1 MEIRLKR
8 SEFLGELIPMQG
20 IVERKTT
27 IPVLSHLLLHARPGT
42 REDAE
47 QLHLAATD
55 LDVSLTSRCDAE
67 VKEGGAIAVQAK
79 KLIEIIRSLS
89 SPEVLLVQEEP
100 RVLSI
105 RAGSS
110 RFKIHGLAADD
121 FPTLPSLKSPNSPDG
136 GAAAQATPL
145 PDTVLLHFSDFRRMV
160 SKVLFAVS
168 AEESRFQLNGAL
180 FKIKDGSFE
189 IAATDGH
196 RLALV
201 EKRDGGLGRGG
212 AHGSNSSDSSDAAHP
227 SEPAEQSV
235 LVPRK
240 ALQELQRLEGDGE
253 LEFRRGEH
261 HLSFRLGR
269 RELICRILE
278 GTFPDYER
286 VIAKDNDKRVVFDR
300 RSLAEAVQRVALMT
314 SDRARAVRLQFAPNQ
329 LVISAVNA
337 DLGEAVEE
345 VACSYDGPEFRLGIN
360 PDYLSQFL
368 AAVETERVRLELKDE
383 NTQCVG
389 YPQAPAA
396 TQDTPEASERAA
408 SAAEGASADSAAFGT
423 GADSRYLC
431 VIMPMR
437 I

>member
-8 SEFLGELIPMQG
+8 SDFLGELVPMQG

-27 IPVLSHLLLHARPGT
+27 IPVLSHILLNAR
-42 REDAE
+42 DS
-47 QLHLAATD
+47 LHLAATD
-55 LDVSLTSRCDAE
+55 LDVSLTSRCEAE
-67 VKEGGAIAVQAK
+67 IKEGGAIAVQAK

-89 SPEVLLVQEEP
+89 AAEVLLVQEEP
-100 RVLSI
+100 RVLAI

-121 FPTLPSLKSPNSPDG
+121 FPTLPTLQASPASS
-136 GAAAQATPL
+136 GAGAKAIEIPFA
-145 PDTVLLHFSDFRRMV
+145 DFRRMV
-160 SKVLFAVS
+160 AKILFAVS

-180 FKIKDGSFE
+180 FKIKDGALE
-189 IAATDGH
+189 IVATDGH

-201 EKRDGGLGRGG
+201 EKREQGLRDGGG
-212 AHGSNSSDSSDAAHP
+212 
-227 SEPAEQSV
+227 EESV

-240 ALQELQRLEGDGE
+240 ALQELQRLEGDSPAST

-286 VIAKDNDKRVVFDR
+286 VIAKDNDKKVLFDR
-300 RSLAEAVQRVALMT
+300 KALAEAVQRAALMT
-314 SDRARAVRLQFAPNQ
+314 SDRARAVRLQFSPHQ

-345 VACSYDGPEFRLGIN
+345 VACDYDGPEFRLGIN

-368 AAVETERVRLELKDE
+368 AAVETDRVRLELKDE

-389 YPQAPAA
+389 YPQEPPAVEAGAAAVESAKLAAGPGGASGKDGAPADGAPADGA
-396 TQDTPEASERAA
+396 T
-408 SAAEGASADSAAFGT
+408 G
-423 GADSRYLC
+423 RYLC

>member
-8 SEFLGELIPMQG
+8 SDFLGELVPMQG

-27 IPVLSHLLLHARPGT
+27 IPVLSHLLLNARDPKESKDGK
-42 REDAE
+42 
-47 QLHLAATD
+47 LHLAATD

-67 VKEGGAIAVQAK
+67 IREGGAIAVQAK

-89 SPEVLLVQEEP
+89 ATEVLLVQEEP
-100 RVLSI
+100 RVLGI

-121 FPTLPSLKSPNSPDG
+121 FPTLP
-136 GAAAQATPL
+136 
-145 PDTVLLHFSDFRRMV
+145 TVPASSGPRVEIPFADFRRMV
-160 SKVLFAVS
+160 AKILFAVS

-180 FKIKDGSFE
+180 FKVKDGALE
-189 IAATDGH
+189 IVATDGH

-201 EKRDGGLGRGG
+201 EKREESLRK
-212 AHGSNSSDSSDAAHP
+212 APEEAAASP
-227 SEPAEQSV
+227 SAADDSV

-240 ALQELQRLEGDGE
+240 ALQELQRLEGEGA

-261 HLSFRLGR
+261 HLSFRLGQ

-286 VIAKDNDKRVVFDR
+286 VIAKDNDKKVLFDR
-300 RSLAEAVQRVALMT
+300 KALAEAVQRAALMT
-314 SDRARAVRLQFAPNQ
+314 SDRARAVRLQFSPQQ

-345 VACSYDGPEFRLGIN
+345 VSCEYDGPEFRLGIN

-368 AAVETERVRLELKDE
+368 SAVDTDRVRLELKDE

-389 YPQAPAA
+389 YPQEPRTTQPADGDGNAEHPAA
-396 TQDTPEASERAA
+396 ADTAGAAASEGAA
-408 SAAEGASADSAAFGT
+408 ANG
-423 GADSRYLC
+423 RYLC

>member
-8 SEFLGELIPMQG
+8 NDFLGELVPMQG

-27 IPVLSHLLLHARPGT
+27 IPVLSHILLNARDGH
-42 REDAE
+42 DSKDGK
-47 QLHLAATD
+47 LHLAATD
-55 LDVSLTSRCDAE
+55 LDVSLTSRCEAE
-67 VKEGGAIAVQAK
+67 IREGGAIAVQAK

-89 SPEVLLVQEEP
+89 ASEVLLVQEEP

-121 FPTLPSLKSPNSPDG
+121 FPTLPTVPASA
-136 GAAAQATPL
+136 GAKVEIPFA
-145 PDTVLLHFSDFRRMV
+145 DFRRMV
-160 SKVLFAVS
+160 AKILFAVS

-180 FKIKDGSFE
+180 FKIKDGALE
-189 IAATDGH
+189 IVATDGH

-201 EKRDGGLGRGG
+201 EKRE
-212 AHGSNSSDSSDAAHP
+212 DSLRNVPGNAGED
-227 SEPAEQSV
+227 SV

-240 ALQELQRLEGDGE
+240 ALQELQRLEGDAAATA

-261 HLSFRLGR
+261 HLSFRLGQ

-286 VIAKDNDKRVVFDR
+286 VIAKDNDKRVLFDR
-300 RSLAEAVQRVALMT
+300 KALAEAVQRAALMT
-314 SDRARAVRLQFAPNQ
+314 SDRARAVRLQFSTHQ

-345 VACSYDGPEFRLGIN
+345 VACEYEGPEFRLGIN

-368 AAVETERVRLELKDE
+368 AAVDTDRVRLELKDE

-389 YPQAPAA
+389 YPQDSLPGDGAGSHADDTAEAAAGSSGAAAQSSDAAGGSGHPA
-396 TQDTPEASERAA
+396 
-408 SAAEGASADSAAFGT
+408 
-423 GADSRYLC
+423 GADGRYLC

>member
-8 SEFLGELIPMQG
+8 NDFLGELVPMQG

-27 IPVLSHLLLHARPGT
+27 IPVLSHILLNAR
-42 REDAE
+42 DAHDSKDGK
-47 QLHLAATD
+47 LHLAATD
-55 LDVSLTSRCDAE
+55 LDVSLTSRCEAE
-67 VKEGGAIAVQAK
+67 IREGGAIAVQAK

-89 SPEVLLVQEEP
+89 AAEVLLVQEEP

-121 FPTLPSLKSPNSPDG
+121 FPTLPTVPASA
-136 GAAAQATPL
+136 GAKVEIPFA
-145 PDTVLLHFSDFRRMV
+145 DFRRMV
-160 SKVLFAVS
+160 AKILFAVS

-180 FKIKDGSFE
+180 FKIKDGALE
-189 IAATDGH
+189 IVATDGH

-201 EKRDGGLGRGG
+201 EKREESLRNVPGNAGED
-212 AHGSNSSDSSDAAHP
+212 
-227 SEPAEQSV
+227 SV

-240 ALQELQRLEGDGE
+240 ALQELQRLEGDAAATA

-261 HLSFRLGR
+261 HLSFRLGQ

-286 VIAKDNDKRVVFDR
+286 VIAKDNDKRVLFDR
-300 RSLAEAVQRVALMT
+300 KALAEAVQRAALMT
-314 SDRARAVRLQFAPNQ
+314 SDRARAVRLQFSAHQ

-345 VACSYDGPEFRLGIN
+345 VACEYDGPEFRLGIN

-368 AAVETERVRLELKDE
+368 AAVDTDRVRLELKDE

-389 YPQAPAA
+389 YPQESLPGDGAGSPADDAA
-396 TQDTPEASERAA
+396 TA
-408 SAAEGASADSAAFGT
+408 GASSTAQSSDASGGPGHTAGAAAG
-423 GADSRYLC
+423 RYLC

>member
-8 SEFLGELIPMQG
+8 NDFLGELIPMQG

-27 IPVLSHLLLHARPGT
+27 IPVLSHLLLTARDSADSAGGS
-42 REDAE
+42 A
-47 QLHLAATD
+47 LHLAATD

-67 VKEGGAIAVQAK
+67 IKEGGAIAVQAK

-89 SPEVLLVQEEP
+89 AGEVLLALEEP

-105 RAGSS
+105 RAGTS

-121 FPTLPSLKSPNSPDG
+121 FPTLPVMSAD
-136 GAAAQATPL
+136 AAADPAQRVEIPFA
-145 PDTVLLHFSDFRRMV
+145 DFRRMV
-160 SKVLFAVS
+160 AKVLFAVS

-180 FKIKDGSFE
+180 FKLKDGALE
-189 IAATDGH
+189 IVATDGH

-201 EKRDGGLGRGG
+201 EKRQPGLRDGGG
-212 AHGSNSSDSSDAAHP
+212 
-227 SEPAEQSV
+227 EESV

-240 ALQELQRLEGDGE
+240 ALQELQRLEGEGS

-286 VIAKDNDKRVVFDR
+286 VIAKDNDKKVLFDR
-300 RSLAEAVQRVALMT
+300 RTLAEAVQRAALMT
-314 SDRARAVRLQFAPNQ
+314 SDRARAVRLQFSPDQ

-345 VACSYDGPEFRLGIN
+345 VACEYDGPEFRLGIN

-368 AAVETERVRLELKDE
+368 AAVDTDLIRLELKDE

-389 YPQAPAA
+389 YPQDPPVAPDRPAGGQGEGHGEEAA
-396 TQDTPEASERAA
+396 AGHGEEAVAGTAA
-408 SAAEGASADSAAFGT
+408 GTT
-423 GADSRYLC
+423 GAAAGGRYLC